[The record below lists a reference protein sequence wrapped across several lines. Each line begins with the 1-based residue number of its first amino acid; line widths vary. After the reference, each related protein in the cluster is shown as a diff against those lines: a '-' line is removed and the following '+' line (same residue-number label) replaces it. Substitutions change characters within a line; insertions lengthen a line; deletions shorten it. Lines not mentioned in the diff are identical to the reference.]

1 MGDTKNVR
9 IISIEGNI
17 GSGKSTFLKNL
28 QEHYS
33 KESNDNI
40 IFVDEPVDEWNDIC
54 DNENETIL
62 SKFYKDSEKYSF
74 PFQMMAFIT
83 RYNKLK
89 KAMEYAKQIID
100 KNPIIITE
108 RSLYTDKYVFAKMLY
123 DDNKMEEI
131 NFQIY
136 NKWFEEF
143 ASEFPITKIIYIKT
157 NPEICFERIK
167 KRSRNGESNIPL
179 IYLENCHNYHN
190 IMIQTQLKE
199 KKIVKILDGNNDI
212 NDNNSYNEML
222 SKSINFVS

>member
-33 KESNDNI
+33 KESNDNV

-123 DDNKMEEI
+123 DEETMGQMEY
-131 NFQIY
+131 FIY
-136 NKWFEEF
+136 NKWFSNYSMNIDKIVDVKTSVENCSKRITSRNREGEDKIEENYLKNLDIYHNTWINGCEDKLVIDGDVNF
-143 ASEFPITKIIYIKT
+143 INNKNIQDSYIKS
-157 NPEICFERIK
+157 ISDFI
-167 KRSRNGESNIPL
+167 
-179 IYLENCHNYHN
+179 
-190 IMIQTQLKE
+190 TQ
-199 KKIVKILDGNNDI
+199 
-212 NDNNSYNEML
+212 
-222 SKSINFVS
+222 

>member
-1 MGDTKNVR
+1 
-9 IISIEGNI
+9 
-17 GSGKSTFLKNL
+17 
-28 QEHYS
+28 
-33 KESNDNI
+33 
-40 IFVDEPVDEWNDIC
+40 
-54 DNENETIL
+54 
-62 SKFYKDSEKYSF
+62 
-74 PFQMMAFIT
+74 
-83 RYNKLK
+83 
-89 KAMEYAKQIID
+89 MEYAKQIID

-157 NPEICFERIK
+157 NPELCFERIK

-199 KKIVKILDGNNDI
+199 KKIVKILNGNNDI

-222 SKSINFVS
+222 SKSIDFVS